1 MSNVL
6 LMLTP
11 VLPLI
16 LVPVLL
22 SSSKRWWLLPVATLP
37 ALATAIFVPVGSE
50 LQLPWLLLGVHL
62 ALDATG
68 QLFLLFS
75 ALIWLA
81 AGVHAASPKIGADG
95 RCGFGVSFLMAMAG
109 NLLLLLAADMVTF
122 YLGFALMGLST
133 YGMLIHRQSQR
144 ARQAGRVYLVFTLA
158 GEIALFAGMLVMVG
172 GTDSLL
178 FVDLAG
184 RELPATA
191 VGLLLLG
198 FGIKV
203 ALPGLHGW
211 LPLAYTAAPIAATAV
226 LSGPMMKAGL
236 LGWLRFLPPEAGGLQ
251 TWAPV
256 LMVIGV
262 AGVALGTLLGVV
274 QRNPRTVL
282 AYSSVAKMGLMSALF
297 GVVMAGMANA
307 KAIAAALVLFAVHHL
322 LVKSALF
329 LGVGEWE
336 RRGARPWVL
345 VGLGILALAMIGLP
359 LTGGAAAKLAL
370 SNALAGEMGA
380 MLALSAIGTTLLM
393 ARFMYLLTRSPAR
406 QTCGSNAASAAWIG
420 VIPLAL
426 WGPFSPDQL
435 AIDTAGMAVLA
446 AGLGIAAITWVMVRR
461 WPSLAIPLIP
471 RGLGSRLCRSL
482 RTAARGV
489 PRWHMQFELPALSMA
504 RPAAEPGP
512 QEASLIGAGL
522 RWLSV
527 LMLLLIATLVS
538 N

>member
-1 MSNVL
+1 MTNVL
-6 LMLTP
+6 LILTP
-11 VLPLI
+11 LLPL
-16 LVPVLL
+16 VLL
-22 SSSKRWWLLPVATLP
+22 PLVRSGSGRWWLLPVAALP
-37 ALATAIFVPVGSE
+37 ALATAVFVPVGSD

-81 AGVHAASPKIGADG
+81 AGVHAASPKTGADWRG
-95 RCGFGVSFLMAMAG
+95 GFGVSFLMAMAG

-122 YLGFALMGLST
+122 YLGFALMGLSA
-133 YGMLIHRQSQR
+133 YGMLIQRQSQR
-144 ARQAGRVYLVFTLA
+144 ARRAGRVYLVFTLA
-158 GEIALFAGMLVMVG
+158 GEIALLAGMLVLVAS
-172 GTDSLL
+172 TDSLL
-178 FVDLAG
+178 FADLAG
-184 RELPATA
+184 QQLPATA

-211 LPLAYTAAPIAATAV
+211 LPLAYTAAPVAATAV

-236 LGWLRFLPPEAGGLQ
+236 LGWLRFLPPQAGGLE
-251 TWAPV
+251 TWAST
-256 LMVIGV
+256 LMVLGA

-282 AYSSVAKMGLMSALF
+282 AYSSIAKMGLMSALF
-297 GVVMAGMANA
+297 GAVMAGVANA
-307 KAIAAALVLFAVHHL
+307 EAIAAALVLFAVHHL

-345 VGLGILALAMIGLP
+345 VGLGILALTMIGLP

-370 SNALAGEMGA
+370 GNALAGE
-380 MLALSAIGTTLLM
+380 LDVLLVLSAVGTTLLM
-393 ARFMYLLTRSPAR
+393 ARFMYLLMCSQAR
-406 QTCGSNAASAAWIG
+406 QASAINAASVAWIS

-426 WGPFSPDQL
+426 WGPFSPEQL
-435 AIDTAGMAVLA
+435 AIDAAGTGPLAV
-446 AGLGIAAITWVMVRR
+446 GLGIAGAAWLLSMR
-461 WPSLAIPLIP
+461 WPHRSIVIVP
-471 RGLGSRLCRSL
+471 RGLRWRLLQAL
-482 RTAARGV
+482 RTAGRGL
-489 PRWHMQFELPALSMA
+489 PRWRTQFELPAFSVA
-504 RPAAEPGP
+504 RQAAEPER
-512 QEASLIGAGL
+512 QESSLINAGL

-527 LMLLLIATLVS
+527 LMLLLIATLMP